1 VGQKQSLHQ
10 HYTSEVNVHLY
21 LIDFLS
27 YMSVI
32 IYSSLMLLI
41 LQDYMLQFRLKL
53 AAVLLLL
60 KNNIANFTV
69 NVQENSDPINL
80 DVCMLVTDNNN
91 DGCEVEQLVK
101 TCRSNNDSDQL
112 LKQNYEIV
120 IGVIIL
126 MCLDAL
132 F

>member
-1 VGQKQSLHQ
+1 
-10 HYTSEVNVHLY
+10 
-21 LIDFLS
+21 
-27 YMSVI
+27 
-32 IYSSLMLLI
+32 MLLI

-69 NVQENSDPINL
+69 NVQENSDPVNL

-112 LKQNYEIV
+112 LKRNYEIV

>member
-69 NVQENSDPINL
+69 NVQENSDPVNL

-112 LKQNYEIV
+112 LKRNYEIV

>member
-53 AAVLLLL
+53 TAVLLLL

-101 TCRSNNDSDQL
+101 TCRSKNDSDQL

>member
-101 TCRSNNDSDQL
+101 TCRSKNDSDQL